1 MQIHKAFP
9 PAYLRASDIEGK
21 TINVNIER
29 CEMEQINGKN
39 KPVLYLRNREIG
51 MVLNRTNTNTI
62 AEAYGGETENWRGH
76 PLEIYTVQV
85 NYQGRMVPGLR
96 VRIPEP
102 V

>member
-29 CEMEQINGKN
+29 CEMEQIN
-39 KPVLYLRNREIG
+39 RNREIG

-96 VRIPEP
+96 VRIPP
-102 V
+102 SVGN